1 MNVERPG
8 ATLPVLDV
16 RVIRIARTLV
26 VELAGEADISSWR
39 SLESLAD
46 TVLADDEQPDDV
58 LLDVTRLSFCD
69 VRSVRLIA
77 DFCEQMA
84 SAGITSLMRGQSPP
98 LARVAALAGARL
110 PSEPL

>member
-1 MNVERPG
+1 MNVEG
-8 ATLPVLDV
+8 LGVALPVLDI

-46 TVLADDEQPDDV
+46 TVLDGEEQPDDV

-77 DFCEQMA
+77 DFCEQMT
-84 SAGITSLMRGQSPP
+84 SAGITSLMKGPSPP
-98 LARVAALAGARL
+98 LTRVAELAGARL